1 MTAAQHTAF
10 QAGSGVSAAA
20 LLTGIAGL
28 VVLLVFVW
36 VIWVTL
42 GTFRAWQ
49 DGQVSVLDLTW
60 SALRASIV
68 LLVLGFY
75 LVGARVKSRFIAFTP
90 GSVANQ
96 GPSR

>member
-1 MTAAQHTAF
+1 MTPAQSAAF
-10 QAGSGVSAAA
+10 QAGSGITPGT
-20 LLTGIAGL
+20 LLTSIAG
-28 VVLLVFVW
+28 VVLVLALVW

-49 DGQVSVLDLTW
+49 EGQVGVFDLTW

-75 LVGARVKSRFIAFTP
+75 L
-90 GSVANQ
+90 N
-96 GPSR
+96 